1 MGLLDKLTGSRP
13 GQPGIAPVPV
23 DDLRTAL
30 LALGDSEPWQVR
42 DGADHHCDLVAEWQI
57 AVEQHGASSER
68 NLKTAFRIMMKFDQ
82 AAHEVRHNGQQ
93 SSASWRT
100 GNSPTSRSQSAGIGY
115 SFNSSDMIDPLRDTA
130 TSHGW
135 GWKAAFRL

>member
-23 DDLRTAL
+23 EELSAAL
-30 LALGDSEPWQVR
+30 LAAADGQDWDVS
-42 DGADHHCDLVAEWQI
+42 DGADHGCDLMAEFRI
-57 AVEQHGASSER
+57 AVEQAGAISDAG
-68 NLKTAFRIMMKFDQ
+68 LKTVFLIRMKFDQ
-82 AAHEVRHNGQQ
+82 AAHEVRHNSQQ

-100 GNSPTSRSQSAGIGY
+100 GNSPGTGAQAAGLGY
-115 SFNSSDMIDPLRDTA
+115 SFNSSDMTDPLRNAA

-135 GWKAAFRL
+135 GWKATVKL